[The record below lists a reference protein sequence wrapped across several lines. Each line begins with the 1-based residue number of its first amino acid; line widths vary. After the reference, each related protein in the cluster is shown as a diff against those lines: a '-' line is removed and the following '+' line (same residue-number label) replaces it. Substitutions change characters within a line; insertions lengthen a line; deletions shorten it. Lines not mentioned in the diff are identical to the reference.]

1 MKKVILLTLFG
12 FVIHVSKSQVF
23 IKDRNINADSTIRY
37 FEIYMSSDHS
47 TNTIYSVDYGQ
58 RQGFLFTDYI
68 ADASGKRVKFR
79 SPMDLLNYIT
89 NNGWK
94 LLRRDVVSTKD
105 GPYAFIL
112 FERIQ

>member
-12 FVIHVSKSQVF
+12 FAVHITKSQVY
-23 IKDRNINADSTIRY
+23 IKDKNINADSTIRY
-37 FEIYMSSDHS
+37 FEIKMSAHHS
-47 TNTIYSVDYGQ
+47 TTTIYSVDYGQ
-58 RQGFLFTDYI
+58 RQPLLFNEYI
-68 ADASGKRVKFR
+68 ADGAGKKVKFH

-94 LLRRDVVSTKD
+94 LLHRDIVTTAN

-112 FERIQ
+112 FERL